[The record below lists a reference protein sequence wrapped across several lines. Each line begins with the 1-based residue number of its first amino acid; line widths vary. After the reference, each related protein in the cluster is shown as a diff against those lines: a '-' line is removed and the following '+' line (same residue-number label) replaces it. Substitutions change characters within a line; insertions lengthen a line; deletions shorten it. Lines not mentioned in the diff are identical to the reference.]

1 MNAIVSLPD
10 TENSVDSV
18 DLERH
23 SKSLEAKTLTNESTE
38 SLGKGDIFTYVFISS
53 PVVWIFFFSMS
64 IFSFYNNHKKK
75 SSFKCMCFQLFAD
88 SEKNG
93 YIFMADMWLI
103 CIFQ

>member
-53 PVVWIFFFSMS
+53 PVV
-64 IFSFYNNHKKK
+64 
-75 SSFKCMCFQLFAD
+75 
-88 SEKNG
+88 
-93 YIFMADMWLI
+93 
-103 CIFQ
+103 